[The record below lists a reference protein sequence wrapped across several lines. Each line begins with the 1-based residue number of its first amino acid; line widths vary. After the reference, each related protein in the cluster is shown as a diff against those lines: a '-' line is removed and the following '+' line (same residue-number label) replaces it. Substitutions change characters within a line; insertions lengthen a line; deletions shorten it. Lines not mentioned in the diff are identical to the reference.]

1 MRKLLVFLVPLVSL
15 MSGCATGIKSPTI
28 DNEVR
33 QIKIVNPIK
42 HEIGYTSLTVGG
54 IFGLVGIL
62 AEQALTKDT
71 ATLLTSKL
79 TAKTSQEQLMN
90 ESIGVGTPYLVRL
103 YPTANIARTDLP
115 EAKKYPSVTE
125 WFDVEGGLTP
135 SSKGER
141 SLSVEIGYR
150 VEVVRQ
156 NGGLFA
162 VGFVG
167 IKIID
172 EATGSVVGKNY
183 SNTATGVKLE
193 INENETDPTIIAE
206 ESDRA
211 VRILTRDLTTKAF
224 EKLR

>member
-33 QIKIVNPIK
+33 QIKVVNPIK
-42 HEIGYTSLTVGG
+42 HEIGYTSLSVGG
-54 IFGLVGIL
+54 IFGLVGVL
-62 AEQALTKDT
+62 AEQALTKET
-71 ATLLTSKL
+71 AASLTSKL
-79 TAKTSQEQLMN
+79 TARTSQEQLMN
-90 ESIGVGTPYLVRL
+90 ESIGAGTPYLARL
-103 YPTANIARTDLP
+103 YPAAKILRTDLP
-115 EAKKYPSVTE
+115 ESRKYPSVTE
-125 WFDVEGGLTP
+125 WFNVERGLPP
-135 SSKGER
+135 SSKRER

-193 INENETDPTIIAE
+193 INENEADPTIIAE

-211 VRILTRDLTTKAF
+211 VRILVRDLTTRAF